1 MIEEGSAAPS
11 FTLPNQD
18 GRLVSLDDYGGRTVV
33 LYFYPEAGSSGCT
46 AQACGV
52 RDHASDYDAAGAVI
66 LGVSPDPVEK
76 IRRFADERGLPF
88 TLLSDE
94 EHAVAEAYGVWI
106 EKSMEGRRFW
116 GNERTTFVI
125 GADGIVQRILRA
137 VQPRD
142 HDDLVLAA
150 MRRSRQ
156 ESP

>member
-11 FTLPNQD
+11 FTVPNQD
-18 GRLVSLDDYGGRTVV
+18 GRLVSLDDYRGRAVV

-52 RDHASDYDAAGAVI
+52 RDHAAAYDAAGAVI

-76 IRRFADERGLPF
+76 IRRFADEHGLRF
-88 TLLSDE
+88 SLLSD

-106 EKSMEGRRFW
+106 EKSIEGRRFW

-125 GADGIVQRILRA
+125 GADGILRA

-150 MRRSRQ
+150 MTRSRQ